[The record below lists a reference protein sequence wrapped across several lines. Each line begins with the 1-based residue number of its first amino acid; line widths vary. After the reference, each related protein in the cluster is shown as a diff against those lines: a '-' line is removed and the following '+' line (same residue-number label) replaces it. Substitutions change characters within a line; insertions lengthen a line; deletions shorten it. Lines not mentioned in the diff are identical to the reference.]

1 MSGSLMALVAIA
13 SVKGAPGASTT
24 ALSLAATW
32 PRRALLAEL
41 DPDGGDLRYRL
52 RAETGE
58 PLDADR
64 GLVGYAAGVVDGADV
79 LDHVQAVPGGLQ
91 VLLGVSSATET
102 DSVHGRWASIGALL
116 DTVPDAD
123 VLADCGRL
131 HPYTPIEELLP
142 YAAALLVVTRPTVDA
157 VAHLR
162 SRLQTLR
169 VELPTFVA
177 VVTGVADRRSPREV
191 QAVLDEAGL
200 DGAGAP
206 VTVLGRIAYDP
217 AGAGTLAGEWS
228 GKLNSSALMRSAR
241 ELGHQL
247 VRELDGLQDQEV
259 AG

>member
-1 MSGSLMALVAIA
+1 MALLAVA

-32 PRRALLAEL
+32 PRRAMLAEL

-52 RAETGE
+52 RAEDGE

-64 GLVGYAAGVVDGADV
+64 GLVGYAAGVVDGADA
-79 LDHVQAVPGGLQ
+79 LDHVQSLPGGLQ
-91 VLLGVSSATET
+91 VLLGMSSTAEF
-102 DSVHGRWASIGALL
+102 DAVHGRWASIGALL
-116 DTVPDAD
+116 DTLPDID
-123 VLADCGRL
+123 VVADCGRL
-131 HPYTPIEELLP
+131 HPYTPVEDLLP

-162 SRLQTLR
+162 SRLRGLE
-169 VELPTFVA
+169 VELPVFVA

-191 QAVLDEAGL
+191 QTVLD
-200 DGAGAP
+200 DGDGPSAR
-206 VTVLGRIAYDP
+206 VLGRIAYDP
-217 AGAGTLAGEWS
+217 IGAGTLAGEWS
-228 GKLNSSALMRSAR
+228 GRLSSTALMRSAR

-247 VRELDGLQDQEV
+247 VREIDGLEEA